1 MLRILYSSIVLTDEI
16 NTNYSK
22 TISPLEDYY
31 KLTKNNDSIL
41 LDVNFKNIKQC
52 YDEGKIIPQRLKLF
66 GVLKYY
72 HNIQEELIKKKIFT
86 QKYKI
91 NEGMNGILPKNTIKI
106 ENLYFDL
113 NKKSISEKVTKS
125 NFYGGIYLEKYFYGK
140 YMRNNK
146 FENIILKKKSINPT
160 IICITNSRFNI
171 WKEILKD
178 EKAIILNNITSLKKI
193 TYRDIKKVDFVVVTL
208 NLINNQNYKVKFND
222 YKIENEITKQSFS
235 NLKNDLS
242 KNKNLEW
249 EYEPILHIIDWNSC
263 IIDFYFDE
271 CKKNM
276 NDIFLEFK
284 CKQKWIIFNEC
295 QKNKDNIDFVKNIF
309 NKKINYSD
317 IEKFLISG
325 DDFTPVFHSKIEKE
339 LLTFNN
345 NELQGYNNYI
355 TEFENIYTK
364 NNLKFEEDQY
374 LQKYCSFPQTKIKI
388 NKILKNLNDNEKFQK
403 VNLKYRNSL
412 QNELNYGKLECK
424 ICLEEIN
431 ESNIGLTECGH
442 FFCFSCIYKNLKY
455 SNTCPTCRS
464 SISYEKVYLITNNQ
478 NKIILDLDLLDELGT
493 KNRSLLLNIKNYNKV
508 HIIGNFNDGLEK
520 TYALLKQLNLKSV
533 LTKND
538 KKIDNNVNIYL
549 SNYSEDF
556 LLMKNKINPEIVL
569 FLEPYYSED
578 FEIKVYDIYKSLGY
592 PILKFLIIKDT
603 IEEKFLNRVKIF
615 NFKSC

>member
-1 MLRILYSSIVLTDEI
+1 M
-16 NTNYSK
+16 
-22 TISPLEDYY
+22 
-31 KLTKNNDSIL
+31 
-41 LDVNFKNIKQC
+41 
-52 YDEGKIIPQRLKLF
+52 
-66 GVLKYY
+66 
-72 HNIQEELIKKKIFT
+72 
-86 QKYKI
+86 
-91 NEGMNGILPKNTIKI
+91 
-106 ENLYFDL
+106 
-113 NKKSISEKVTKS
+113 
-125 NFYGGIYLEKYFYGK
+125 
-140 YMRNNK
+140 
-146 FENIILKKKSINPT
+146 
-160 IICITNSRFNI
+160 
-171 WKEILKD
+171 
-178 EKAIILNNITSLKKI
+178 
-193 TYRDIKKVDFVVVTL
+193 
-208 NLINNQNYKVKFND
+208 
-222 YKIENEITKQSFS
+222 
-235 NLKNDLS
+235 KNDLS

-276 NDIFLEFK
+276 NDIFLEFR
-284 CKQKWIIFNEC
+284 CKQKWIIFNEY

-325 DDFTPVFHSKIEKE
+325 DDFTPIFHSKIEKE

-345 NELQGYNNYI
+345 YELQGYNNYI

-374 LQKYCSFPQTKIKI
+374 LQKYCSFPQTKLKI

-403 VNLKYRNSL
+403 INLKYRNSL
-412 QNELNYGKLECK
+412 QNELNYGKLDCK

-455 SNTCPTCRS
+455 SNKCPTCRS
-464 SISYEKVYLITNNQ
+464 SISYEKVYFITNNQ

-520 TYALLKQLNLKSV
+520 TYTLLKQLNLKSV

-556 LLMKNKINPEIVL
+556 TTMKNKLNPEIVL

-592 PILKFLIIKDT
+592 PLLKFLIIKDS
-603 IEEKFLNRVKIF
+603 IEEQFLNRIKIS